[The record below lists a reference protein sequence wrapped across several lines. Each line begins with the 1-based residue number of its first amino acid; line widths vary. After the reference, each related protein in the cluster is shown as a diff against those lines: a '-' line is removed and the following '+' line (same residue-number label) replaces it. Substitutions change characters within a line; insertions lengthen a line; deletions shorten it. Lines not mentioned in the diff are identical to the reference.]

1 MSNSL
6 IPSQLPKDSDIII
19 PIAITAVAII
29 IFFLALLAV
38 ILTGLMLARRKVGM
52 FEIWIYYKQ
61 LYST

>member
-38 ILTGLMLARRKVGM
+38 ILTGLMLARRNVGM
-52 FEIWIYYKQ
+52 FVIWIYYKQ